1 MTRWLTIV
9 TVLLAVWHSSGG
21 WVVPGRV

>member
-9 TVLLAVWHSSGG
+9 TVFLALWLSNGG
-21 WVVPGRV
+21 HGPAGI

>member
-9 TVLLAVWHSSGG
+9 TVFLALWLSNGGHSA
-21 WVVPGRV
+21 PAR